1 MNVFLMFVQVQDII
15 PFSIG
20 LLSDDG
26 PISAGSDGV
35 LFPRG
40 HTIPSITFVTSW
52 RTNLFHWE
60 AFYVDLKE
68 LPPGTSSKISY
79 FTVCPH

>member
-1 MNVFLMFVQVQDII
+1 MFVQVQDII

-20 LLSDDG
+20 LLSDNG

-35 LFPRG
+35 LFPSG
-40 HTIPSITFVTSW
+40 QTIPSITVVTLR
-52 RTNLFHWE
+52 RTNLFHLE
-60 AFYVDLKE
+60 AFYVDPNE
-68 LPPGTSSKISY
+68 LPPGTVSKISY